1 MTGILFLSCEIVPN
15 PYSFTFQLSTMLI
28 AMKGLPST
36 YNKDL
41 QESQESMFDT
51 YENMYCLL
59 NVALGVMTTLT
70 VWRVMCVWGGR
81 GVVGQGRIKC
91 TTANQSLEV
100 NRS

>member
-1 MTGILFLSCEIVPN
+1 
-15 PYSFTFQLSTMLI
+15 MLI

-70 VWRVMCVWGGR
+70 VWRVMCGCGCVCGG
-81 GVVGQGRIKC
+81 GGVVVGQGRIKC
-91 TTANQSLEV
+91 TSADESLEV